1 MKKKAILGVGF
12 TLLLVFI
19 VLFGLQYTYYQRVI
33 SIRKEQTRQ
42 MAKEALAEVA
52 GDIELRELIR
62 YLNLELNASV
72 IQGQI
77 PSPIHLPYRHQQE
90 KKATLTGIEAIDG
103 NSCETFED
111 SELPAIS
118 NRMMQTYLRRRDHLD
133 EYMLRHL
140 YEEYSYDSIPQL
152 INPRFMTQQLR
163 TRLDSKGVCE
173 AYNIMLCDAKGR
185 KLYEFTQPGM
195 LQKDRNTEDVVI
207 QRLFVKQ
214 SNPNQMTPFLRLT
227 LDFSPSRS
235 EMLSFALPGLISTI
249 FVLILGGFVI
259 TILVR
264 HLSFQSMKT
273 SFINNMTHELKT
285 PVSSIKLASGRLR
298 DRDVI
303 EQPEKRSKFISIIE
317 HETGRMQL
325 LIDKVLQF
333 SVLDGKTNP
342 MPLRELELNEILLPV
357 AEIYTAHAQ
366 NKGGDLTLDLEAYD
380 TWIKANKVH
389 LTNVIF
395 NLLDNS
401 VKYAHPDRPL
411 QLRLATE
418 NVESYIKIVVE
429 DNGIGIPKDSL
440 KKVFERYYRVPTGHR
455 HDVKGFG
462 LGLAY
467 VASVIKQ
474 FDGRIYAESKPEGG
488 TRIVIKLP
496 VSQGSYMSQ

>member
-1 MKKKAILGVGF
+1 MKKKAIWGVGF
-12 TLLLVFI
+12 TLLLVFV

-42 MAKEALAEVA
+42 MAKEVLAEVA

-62 YLNLELNASV
+62 YLNLQLGTSAV
-72 IQGQI
+72 LGQSE
-77 PSPIHLPYRHQQE
+77 SPIHLPYRHQQE
-90 KKATLTGIEAIDG
+90 KKATIVTDDQAIDG
-103 NSCETFED
+103 NSSETYED

-118 NRMMQTYLRRRDHLD
+118 NRMMQAYLMRRDHLD
-133 EYMLRHL
+133 EYILRHI

-152 INPRFMTQQLR
+152 INPRFLTQQLR

-173 AYNIMLCDAKGR
+173 AYNIILCDARGR

-195 LQKDRNTEDVVI
+195 LQKKRDTEDVVI

-214 SNPNQMTPFLRLT
+214 GNPNQLTPFLRLT

-235 EMLSFALPGLISTI
+235 EMLSFALPGVISTI
-249 FVLILGGFVI
+249 FVLILGCFVI
-259 TILVR
+259 VILVR
-264 HLSFQSMKT
+264 HLSFHSMKT

-285 PVSSIKLASGRLR
+285 PVSSIKLASSRLR
-298 DRDVI
+298 EQEII
-303 EQPEKRSKFISIIE
+303 ENPDKRRRFISIIE

-333 SVLDGKTNP
+333 SVLDSKTDP
-342 MPLRELELNEILLPV
+342 MPLKELELNEILLPV

-380 TWIKANKVH
+380 TWIKANRVH

-429 DNGIGIPKDSL
+429 DNGIGIPKESL
-440 KKVFERYYRVPTGHR
+440 KKVFDRYYRVPTGHR

-467 VASVIKQ
+467 VASVIRQ
-474 FDGRIYAESKPEGG
+474 FDGRIYAESGSEGG
-488 TRIVIKLP
+488 TRMVIKLP
-496 VSQGSYMSQ
+496 VSKGEA